1 MHQTKT
7 HALSPPTET
16 LSPTARRLK
25 VAALALVLIPF
36 NVLMGAVPA
45 AIGVAI
51 PLAIVKLIVTGNA
64 DIFKTPWLYVLIGVA
79 AVMALFKTVH
89 WFLSTYGDGGSP

>member
-1 MHQTKT
+1 MTRYAADT
-7 HALSPPTET
+7 REPG

-51 PLAIVKLIVTGNA
+51 PLAIVKLIVRG
-64 DIFKTPWLYVLIGVA
+64 TPTSSRHRGFTSSS
-79 AVMALFKTVH
+79 AL
-89 WFLSTYGDGGSP
+89 LP